1 MEKKWI
7 VISVIL
13 ATIFI
18 GMAFVPG
25 LGVSEDNAMEKWI
38 QDHTIKVN
46 STTTCKYEQG
56 SLLIKEVYT
65 GEELKER
72 FGIEQF
78 TKELKIPVEGKKI
91 PMEGKVLGMEEGEE
105 KVFVT
110 EKVTVLTS
118 ADDPPHWWDYYEY
131 PQWVWFKSGDVYEK
145 RLPINLAWKNTT
157 KDTAK
162 SEILEEGW
170 VDNPIQ
176 LAEYVYDPIDGWM
189 SGDGVATHVVG
200 IFGRYHANLWQMSD
214 GNVVANAHHDTP
226 VPHEADELEEAEELV
241 AGFFN
246 ESEDTEWR
254 VYEDSYNLDNNMTS
268 PYSNRWC
275 TQINYGSTTW
285 YVPEDYAKIQWA
297 VDNATAGDT
306 VIVRNGTYNENVV
319 LNKSLILLGESL
331 PTIDAQ
337 GSGSAIWIAADDC
350 TAKGFRCV
358 NSGWRWPY
366 AGIKVE
372 SNGNVIKNNICE
384 NNIDGIRLYESS
396 DNTISDNVC
405 ENNGGGIGLDN
416 SSNNI
421 VLNNTCNSN
430 YYIGISLDSHSSNNI
445 ILDNI
450 CKNSGRYGVLLQD
463 SSNNDILN
471 NIFKGCGIFVSHSYE
486 NTIEGN
492 VVNNKSLVYLENAS
506 HTEITDAGQ
515 VILVNSKFV
524 TVRNCN
530 LSMATVGIELWNSSN
545 CELKDNS
552 IYENN
557 DFGIYCEDSSSNLI
571 FNNTLY
577 KNYICLGSSSENKIL
592 SNTFKDN
599 GIALFNSNNNII
611 LNNIFKGCGLYVF
624 YSYKNTVEGNTVN
637 ERPLI
642 YLEDIDGAYIT
653 YAGQVILVK
662 CENITVRSCN
672 LSKAN
677 LGVELLQSSNCSI
690 ENNTCNNNSGAG
702 IYLEGSLESMISNN
716 ICESNNEGV
725 WLQSSDN
732 NIILNNTCE
741 NNDEGI
747 HLRFSQN
754 NTITNNIYEDNSYG
768 IYLYHVQDSL
778 IANNICR
785 GNTFGIYLKYQ
796 SLNNTIYLNNF
807 INNVKNVYSSDSTN
821 IWNSTEEVAYVY
833 NGTTYEN
840 YLGNYWDDFNDVDVN
855 NDGIWDT
862 PYSIDSDNDTYPL
875 VEPWE
880 NYFAPI
886 EYVFDTGSPA
896 NPYPSIMGNHTGTIK
911 PNRTITVSK
920 LYTYPC
926 VGTGGHT
933 ESIKLYE
940 NGTLI
945 ANGSWNGYVG
955 DWHNITIRNLTGG
968 TPYVTLLE
976 NHEYNYTIITGSYPQ
991 IHHNASLLTKNGWIN
1006 CTQFTDANGKRYKDW
1021 IPAIRLFSG

>member
-1 MEKKWI
+1 MKKKNIEKI
-7 VISVIL
+7 GIALGTIFVV
-13 ATIFI
+13 TIFI

-25 LGVSEDNAMEKWI
+25 LGVSEDNVMEKWM

-78 TKELKIPVEGKKI
+78 TKELKIP
-91 PMEGKVLGMEEGEE
+91 MEGKVLGMEEGEE

-118 ADDPPHWWDYYEY
+118 AYDPPHWWDYYEY

-176 LAEYVYDPIDGWM
+176 WTEYVYDPIDGWM

-241 AGFFN
+241 AGFFD
-246 ESEDTEWR
+246 EPDDTEWR
-254 VYEDSYNLDNNMTS
+254 VYEDSYNLDNNVKS
-268 PYSNRWC
+268 PYSNGWC
-275 TQINYGSTTW
+275 TQIDYNPAIW
-285 YVPEDYAKIQWA
+285 YVPDNYTRIQWA
-297 VDNATAGDT
+297 VDNATAGDII
-306 VIVRNGTYNENVV
+306 IVRDGTYSENVDV
-319 LNKSLILLGESL
+319 NKRL
-331 PTIDAQ
+331 TIQ
-337 GSGSAIWIAADDC
+337 SENGSANCIVQATNPEDHVFEVTADHVNIHGF
-350 TAKGFRCV
+350 AVKGATEHW
-358 NSGWRWPY
+358 N
-366 AGIKVE
+366 AGIYF
-372 SNGNVIKNNICE
+372 SNVNHGIISNNNVSNNY
-384 NNIDGIRLYESS
+384 DGIRLYS
-396 DNTISDNVC
+396 
-405 ENNGGGIGLDN
+405 
-416 SSNNI
+416 SSNNALTKNN
-421 VLNNTCNSN
+421 VLNNDYGIEVRESNDNNISNNNVSNATC
-430 YYIGISLDSHSSNNI
+430 GIHLYCSSNNTLI
-445 ILDNI
+445 
-450 CKNSGRYGVLLQD
+450 
-463 SSNNDILN
+463 NNRFGN
-471 NIFKGCGIFVSHSYE
+471 GGIFIRGDDLSYY
-486 NTIEGN
+486 NTHVIE
-492 VVNNKSLVYLENAS
+492 NNKLNGKPIYYYKNANAIKVPEDAGEVIIANCS
-506 HTEITDAGQ
+506 EITVENITASLG
-515 VILVNSKFV
+515 F
-524 TVRNCN
+524 
-530 LSMATVGIELWNSSN
+530 VGIELAYTNNSQITNNKLSNNYFGFYLYFSNENTLAYNNVSSN
-545 CELKDNS
+545 DG
-552 IYENN
+552 
-557 DFGIYCEDSSSNLI
+557 GIVLWY
-571 FNNTLY
+571 
-577 KNYICLGSSSENKIL
+577 
-592 SNTFKDN
+592 
-599 GIALFNSNNNII
+599 SNNNI
-611 LNNIFKGCGLYVF
+611 L
-624 YSYKNTVEGNTVN
+624 TGN
-637 ERPLI
+637 
-642 YLEDIDGAYIT
+642 
-653 YAGQVILVK
+653 
-662 CENITVRSCN
+662 
-672 LSKAN
+672 KA
-677 LGVELLQSSNCSI
+677 SN
-690 ENNTCNNNSGAG
+690 
-702 IYLEGSLESMISNN
+702 
-716 ICESNNEGV
+716 
-725 WLQSSDN
+725 
-732 NIILNNTCE
+732 
-741 NNDEGI
+741 
-747 HLRFSQN
+747 
-754 NTITNNIYEDNSYG
+754 NSYG
-768 IYLYHVQDSL
+768 FQLYYSSNNTLTRNNVSNNDLGISL
-778 IANNICR
+778 FLSNI
-785 GNTFGIYLKYQ
+785 
-796 SLNNTIYLNNF
+796 TIYLNNF
-807 INNVKNVYSSDSTN
+807 INSIYNLYSYDSANT
-821 IWNSTEEVAYVY
+821 WNSTELITYQY
-833 NGTTYEN
+833 NGSTFTN
-840 YLGNYWDDFNDVDVN
+840 YMGNYWDDYKEKYPDAEEIDGT
-855 NDGIWDT
+855 GIWDT